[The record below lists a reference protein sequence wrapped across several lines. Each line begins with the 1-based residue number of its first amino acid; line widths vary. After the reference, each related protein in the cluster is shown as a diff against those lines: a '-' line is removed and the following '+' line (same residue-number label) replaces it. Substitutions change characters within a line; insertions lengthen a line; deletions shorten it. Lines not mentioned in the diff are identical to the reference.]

1 MYHLKQENIGLILVA
16 QAQSANLAY
25 FDCIY
30 VTNCINDTN
39 MFRRGGPSTFP
50 LYLYPVHTNILHTSE
65 RIPNLN
71 HEIINHISKI
81 VGLYFSPEK
90 PDYNLQT
97 EESNQ
102 FYPEDILD
110 YIYAVLHSPKY
121 RETYKEFLKIDFPR
135 IPYPTDQK
143 SFWELVDL
151 GKQIRELHLLESEKV
166 HDFIS
171 SYPKDGSN
179 VVNKPSYKNGSV
191 YVNDTQYFANVPEI
205 AWNFYIGGYQPAQKW
220 LKDRKDMELSYDDIV
235 HYNKMIVALTETDR
249 LMKEIDRVF
258 EF

>member
-1 MYHLKQENIGLILVA
+1 V
-16 QAQSANLAY
+16 NLTV
-25 FDCIY
+25 F
-30 VTNCINDTN
+30 
-39 MFRRGGPSTFP
+39 S
-50 LYLYPVHTNILHTSE
+50 S
-65 RIPNLN
+65 
-71 HEIINHISKI
+71 
-81 VGLYFSPEK
+81 LYFSPEK

-166 HDFIS
+166 TEFIS
-171 SYPKDGSN
+171 SYPEDGSN
-179 VVNKPSYKNGSV
+179 VVHKTSYKNGSV
-191 YVNDTQYFANVPEI
+191 FINDTQYFANVPEI

-220 LKDRKDMELSYDDIV
+220 LKDRKDIELSYDDII

-249 LMKEIDRVF
+249 LMTEIDKVF